1 MSLFK
6 LIIIGILAGISL
18 AGMMHVIYL
27 LTGSEAYQ
35 LLYNVDY
42 IPGLRYFQ
50 QSTVFGFVFHFLFCI
65 ISVIVLYYLLK
76 KWHLEFR
83 LFPYLIVYTG
93 GAAVLYFLS
102 ALTEKP
108 PASTDVIAWFYW
120 TISHVV
126 YSLIVGFL
134 INFWIGRKKPA

>member
-42 IPGLRYFQ
+42 IPGLQYFQ

-76 KWHLEFR
+76 KVAPRTSPFSLFNR
-83 LFPYLIVYTG
+83 LYRWRGSLVFPEC
-93 GAAVLYFLS
+93 F
-102 ALTEKP
+102 
-108 PASTDVIAWFYW
+108 
-120 TISHVV
+120 
-126 YSLIVGFL
+126 
-134 INFWIGRKKPA
+134 N